1 MLARCIDAPALRAR
15 LRAATQDDHHSLDE
29 ALGRLDLADRG
40 EYACFLRVQLQ
51 ARRGVEQ
58 WLASVCP
65 PEWLPPSQDALLE
78 SDLSALGHES
88 GEAHAAF
95 AFDDEGPVAWLGAA
109 WVLAG
114 SSLGNT
120 MMERDLSAR
129 APADWPMA
137 FLRDT
142 AMPAY
147 FRALR
152 PLLATTDINP
162 GAERTASAVFAH
174 FQAEADR
181 QLSVAHA

>member
-1 MLARCIDAPALRAR
+1 
-15 LRAATQDDHHSLDE
+15 
-29 ALGRLDLADRG
+29 
-40 EYACFLRVQLQ
+40 
-51 ARRGVEQ
+51 
-58 WLASVCP
+58 
-65 PEWLPPSQDALLE
+65 
-78 SDLSALGHES
+78 
-88 GEAHAAF
+88 
-95 AFDDEGPVAWLGAA
+95 
-109 WVLAG
+109 
-114 SSLGNT
+114 
-120 MMERDLSAR
+120 
-129 APADWPMA
+129 MA

>member
-1 MLARCIDAPALRAR
+1 MR
-15 LRAATQDDHHSLDE
+15 
-29 ALGRLDLADRG
+29 
-40 EYACFLRVQLQ
+40 
-51 ARRGVEQ
+51 
-58 WLASVCP
+58 
-65 PEWLPPSQDALLE
+65 
-78 SDLSALGHES
+78 
-88 GEAHAAF
+88 
-95 AFDDEGPVAWLGAA
+95 
-109 WVLAG
+109 AG

-129 APADWPMA
+129 AQADWPMA

>member
-95 AFDDEGPVAWLGAA
+95 AFDD
-109 WVLAG
+109 
-114 SSLGNT
+114 
-120 MMERDLSAR
+120 
-129 APADWPMA
+129 
-137 FLRDT
+137 
-142 AMPAY
+142 
-147 FRALR
+147 
-152 PLLATTDINP
+152 
-162 GAERTASAVFAH
+162 
-174 FQAEADR
+174 
-181 QLSVAHA
+181 